1 MQPPSATLS
10 GSIAF
15 LRTELETA
23 LTFTFIAEQAHYQ
36 EKSNRNLGNAR
47 KALRTARHFIER
59 TSLSEPE
66 SSEFHEKVRLLEL
79 RIRKLEAHIESC
91 PAL

>member
-1 MQPPSATLS
+1 MQRRSATLS

-23 LTFTFIAEQAHYQ
+23 LTFTFIAEQAHNE
-36 EKSNRNLGNAR
+36 EKINRNLGNAR
-47 KALRTARHFIER
+47 KALQTARHFMER
-59 TSLSEPE
+59 TSLSDPE

-79 RIRKLEAHIESC
+79 RIRKLEAHLESC
-91 PAL
+91 PEL